1 MIDFLEM
8 IIPYLRHDCRFKARW
23 GILIKYMADIQQEVK
38 KVEKELSDLILE
50 RLKEKRIAVDL
61 AQKMAADF
69 LAILPVKDQQD
80 LLTKMKDLS
89 NNYQEVREIYLK
101 EITQMHELDRE
112 QALLQMRNALA
123 QGDLDTALAVAKVR
137 KEQEVK

>member
-1 MIDFLEM
+1 MT
-8 IIPYLRHDCRFKARW
+8 
-23 GILIKYMADIQQEVK
+23 DIQQEVK

-69 LAILPVKDQQD
+69 LAILPVRDQQD

-123 QGDLDTALAVAKVR
+123 QGDIESALTVAKIR

>member
-1 MIDFLEM
+1 M
-8 IIPYLRHDCRFKARW
+8 IIPYLRHDCRFEARW
-23 GILIKYMADIQQEVK
+23 GILIKYMTDIQQEVK

-69 LAILPVKDQQD
+69 LAILPVRDQQD

-123 QGDLDTALAVAKVR
+123 QGDIESALTVAKIR